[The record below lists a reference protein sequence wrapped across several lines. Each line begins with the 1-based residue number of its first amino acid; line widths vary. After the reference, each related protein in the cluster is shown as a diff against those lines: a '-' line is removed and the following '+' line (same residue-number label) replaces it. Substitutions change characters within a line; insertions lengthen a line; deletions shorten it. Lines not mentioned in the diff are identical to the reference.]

1 MKRLIEHMA
10 VVTPVPAKNQDHALM
25 IFVGLGHSLFD
36 FDFGVFALAIKV
48 RIWRWWAEAGGLW
61 SAETQRD

>member
-1 MKRLIEHMA
+1 
-10 VVTPVPAKNQDHALM
+10 M